1 MQLSTFSVAASR
13 PLPVF
18 VLADTSGSMSG
29 DKIAALNLALREM
42 LAELGEVSDLRS
54 AIEVSVITFG
64 GSPIVVQPLAP
75 PESISLPELEA
86 SGKTLMGEAIDIVR
100 SMLEDESIV
109 PTRAFLPTI
118 VLISDG
124 IPTGL
129 PKDIRA
135 KAKSGIAERTD
146 FMDWEPL
153 KALHS
158 SPRAARALRLAMGIG
173 QDARYEML
181 SAFVN
186 TAGVPVIRG
195 DEAASIS
202 KFLRWVTLSVASRTL
217 SRAPDAPLLAD
228 LDVFSDQEL
237 MI

>member
-1 MQLSTFSVAASR
+1 MDIAKFSVAASR

-18 VLADTSGSMSG
+18 VLADTSGSMAG
-29 DKIAALNLALREM
+29 DKIAALNLALQEM
-42 LAELGEVSDLRS
+42 LAELGKVSDLRS
-54 AIEVSVITFG
+54 AIEVGVITFG
-64 GSPIVVQPLAP
+64 DSPVVVQPLAP
-75 PESISLPELEA
+75 PQSVSLPELA
-86 SGKTLMGEAIDIVR
+86 AFGKTQMGEAVDLVR
-100 SMLEDESIV
+100 SMLEDVSVV
-109 PTRAFLPTI
+109 PTRAFLPTV

-129 PKDIRA
+129 PADLRV
-135 KAKSGIAERTD
+135 KAKSGTADRTD
-146 FMDWEPL
+146 FMDWHPL

-186 TAGVPVIRG
+186 TPGVPVIRG
-195 DEAASIS
+195 DKAASIA

-217 SRAPDAPLLAD
+217 SRTPDASLLAD
-228 LDVFSDQEL
+228 LDAFGDQEL
-237 MI
+237 VI

>member
-1 MQLSTFSVAASR
+1 MQLSSFSVAASR

-18 VLADTSGSMSG
+18 VLADTSGSMAR

-42 LAELGEVSDLRS
+42 LVELGGVSDLRS

-64 GSPIVVQPLAP
+64 GTPVVVQTLAP
-75 PESISLPELEA
+75 PQSILLPELEA
-86 SGKTLMGEAIDIVR
+86 YGKTQMGEAIDIVR
-100 SMLEDESIV
+100 SMLEDDTIV
-109 PTRAFLPTI
+109 PSRAFLPTI
-118 VLISDG
+118 VLIRDG

-129 PKDIRA
+129 PEDLRA
-135 KAKSGIAERTD
+135 KAKSGTADRTD
-146 FMDWEPL
+146 FMDWHPL

-158 SPRAARALRLAMGIG
+158 SPRAARALRRAMGIG

-186 TAGVPVIRG
+186 TPGVPVIRG
-195 DEAASIS
+195 DEAASIA

-217 SRAPDAPLLAD
+217 SRTPDAPFLAD
-228 LDVFSDQEL
+228 LDAFSDQEL
-237 MI
+237 VI